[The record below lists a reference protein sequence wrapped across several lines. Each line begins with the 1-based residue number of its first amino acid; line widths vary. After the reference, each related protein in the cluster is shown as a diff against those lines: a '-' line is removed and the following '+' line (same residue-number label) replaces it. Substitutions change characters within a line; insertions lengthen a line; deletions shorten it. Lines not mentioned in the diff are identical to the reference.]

1 MKRRRWGLALAASIC
16 ASLVVFGI
24 PSLILTILSK
34 NEFISN
40 PVSRN
45 KGVKQYMEIKDKEKS
60 KRSNKAPRTAL
71 ISVLVL
77 IIFICFILTTD
88 AIAKTPV

>member
-1 MKRRRWGLALAASIC
+1 
-16 ASLVVFGI
+16 
-24 PSLILTILSK
+24 
-34 NEFISN
+34 
-40 PVSRN
+40 
-45 KGVKQYMEIKDKEKS
+45 MEIKDKEKS

-88 AIAKTPV
+88 AVAKNSVNMKRP